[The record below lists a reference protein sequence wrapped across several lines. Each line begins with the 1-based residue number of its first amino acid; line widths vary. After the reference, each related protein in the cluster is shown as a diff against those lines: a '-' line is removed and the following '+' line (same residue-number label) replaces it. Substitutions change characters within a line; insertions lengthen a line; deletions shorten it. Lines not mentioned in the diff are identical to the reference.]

1 MAYRIYVVK
10 PKLMILSIAI
20 VVFSFV
26 AWGAALAAVIIAE
39 STPDGFAAVNKR
51 IHSTAILGGVLGTVL
66 DIVIAITLVI
76 LLRSQGSQGVAKMK
90 RTDRIISTLTVYLIT
105 NNMLTSLI
113 NASGVIA
120 FFVLPKTLVYVA
132 IDVICSKAYTNTF
145 LSQLNIRQSIRGR
158 GAIITQSNAATENTQ
173 PLAFREYGSRTTQEP
188 SNFEIAVHI
197 AKSSTSDDTFQN
209 HSSSRRIF
217 NDEKA

>member
-1 MAYRIYVVK
+1 
-10 PKLMILSIAI
+10 MIIP
-20 VVFSFV
+20 
-26 AWGAALAAVIIAE
+26 GEALAAVIIAVT
-39 STPDGFAAVNKR
+39 TPGGFAAVNQR
-51 IHSTAILGGVLGTVL
+51 IHIQAILGGVLGSVL

-76 LLRSQGSQGVAKMK
+76 ILRSQGSQGVAKMK

-120 FFVLPKTLVYVA
+120 FFALPQALVYEA

-145 LSQLNIRQSIRGR
+145 LSQLNVRESIRGR
-158 GAIITQSNAATENTQ
+158 GAIITQSNAAIENTE
-173 PLAFREYGSRTTQEP
+173 PIAFREYGSRTTQDP
-188 SNFEIAVHI
+188 SNFSVAVHI
-197 AKSSTSDDTFQN
+197 AKSSTSSSDDTFQN

-217 NDEKA
+217 NDEKP